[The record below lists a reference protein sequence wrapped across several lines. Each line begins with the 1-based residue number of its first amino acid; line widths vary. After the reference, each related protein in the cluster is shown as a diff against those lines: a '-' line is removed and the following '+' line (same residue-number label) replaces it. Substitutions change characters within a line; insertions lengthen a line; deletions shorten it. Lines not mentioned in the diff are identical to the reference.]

1 MRKAVVYYSKTG
13 NTEMVAKRFIG
24 FDMLK
29 IKAESDNPNISDP
42 KLIYAPELDAYDYI
56 VFASPVHG
64 FQLSRVMV
72 TYLNQVQN
80 LEGKLIDIY
89 ITHFFPFAWMGGNQ
103 TLKQMKKIIKSR
115 GGEVRYKTSINWS
128 RRNKEQVIKEM
139 INLYHN

>member
-29 IKAESDNPNISDP
+29 IMAESDNPNISDP

-72 TYLNQVQN
+72 AYLNQVQN

-103 TLKQMKKIIKSR
+103 TLRQMKKMIKSR

-128 RRNKEQVIKEM
+128 RGNKEQVIKEM
-139 INLYHN
+139 IDLYHN